1 MNKITSLQNQHIKEV
16 SKLNKRSVRDE
27 RRLTVIEGLREVSR
41 ALESR
46 HKMPIL
52 GLEEVFIPKSNPKWH
67 NTETDALK
75 TWQKFWTAT
84 GRSLNVVAD
93 KQVSTGTQG
102 RMIQSAHGSFDNDAT
117 TITTTLKRITGTKPT
132 FEVEWIDY

>member
-1 MNKITSLQNQHIKEV
+1 M
-16 SKLNKRSVRDE
+16 
-27 RRLTVIEGLREVSR
+27 SR
-41 ALESR
+41 ALESC

-67 NTETDALK
+67 NTEADTLK
-75 TWQKFWTAT
+75 AWQKFWNAA
-84 GRSLNVVAD
+84 GGSLNVVAD

-117 TITTTLKRITGTKPT
+117 TITGTLKRILGAKPI
-132 FEVEWIDY
+132 FEVQWIDY